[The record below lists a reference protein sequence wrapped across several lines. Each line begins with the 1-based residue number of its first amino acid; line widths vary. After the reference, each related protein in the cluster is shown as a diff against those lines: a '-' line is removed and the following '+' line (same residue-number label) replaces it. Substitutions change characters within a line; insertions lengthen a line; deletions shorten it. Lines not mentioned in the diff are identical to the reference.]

1 MLFQQL
7 NISGPT
13 SVQLPWAPWPLLN
26 QWLQFFAREHGMAV
40 PTGPKIYQARI
51 RFGRSSDGNPPMQ
64 GPFDWDG
71 AANGD
76 SYLIN
81 PEPVND
87 FAIRM
92 EGAHCSVKF
101 NAQNRLAYIELESV
115 SATEIEQVLRFARK
129 IANSLEF
136 TMGMATNIPLF
147 YDAIIARSVDRKE
160 SFVDTHPPV
169 PTYSI
174 GNGDSVWLR
183 KPLRAVASLFL
194 EGLRSNSPFYRF
206 LCFFN
211 VAARINDVTKSRLRK
226 VCVENGVEV
235 PKLNGNLSADGV
247 IDVVAPE
254 LIGAKYTDLINR
266 YRSEYRNAIAH
277 FDTDD
282 RLVPFDMDAESQAR
296 TAAIVMSVLSRDLLD
311 QAAVSV
317 RDLIARGV
325 DVESLDF
332 DAPKATSDTQAK
344 SGE

>member
-7 NISGPT
+7 NVSGPT

-26 QWLQFFAREHGMAV
+26 QWLQFFAREHGMEV
-40 PTGPKIYQARI
+40 PTGAKIYQARI

-76 SYLIN
+76 SYLTN
-81 PEPVND
+81 PVADSD
-87 FAIRM
+87 FAVRM
-92 EGAHCSVKF
+92 DGAHCAVKF
-101 NAQNRLAYIELESV
+101 NAQNRMSYIELESV
-115 SATEIEQVLRFARK
+115 SASEIEFVLRFARK

-147 YDAIIARSVDRKE
+147 YDAIIARSLDRKE
-160 SFVDTHPPV
+160 SFLDVHPPV

-174 GNGDSVWLR
+174 GNGDNIWLT
-183 KPLRAVASLFL
+183 KPLRAVASLFV

-211 VAARINDVTKSRLRK
+211 VAARINDVTKNRLRNI
-226 VCVENGVEV
+226 CVENGVKK
-235 PKLNGNLSADGV
+235 PKLNGKLTADGV
-247 IDVVAPE
+247 IDAVAPQ
-254 LIGAKYTDLINR
+254 LIGTKYTDLIDR

-282 RLVPFDMDAESQAR
+282 RLVPFDMEAESRAR
-296 TAAIVMSVLSRDLLD
+296 TAAIAMSVVSRDLLD
-311 QAAVSV
+311 QAAASV
-317 RDLIARGV
+317 RELIARGV
-325 DVESLDF
+325 DLESLDF
-332 DAPKATSDTQAK
+332 DAPRTTTQKQTPSA
-344 SGE
+344 E